1 MRLGGLRRMRN
12 VMANK
17 AALFIGVV
25 VLLSGCNRAPEPT
38 LSASDAAT
46 RLAQI
51 PTAASLNA
59 TRVVASPTPANGPS
73 PAPTA
78 VLMEQPQLPTSLPIV
93 GEFAQ
98 YEVKPG
104 DSLST
109 IAFNANV
116 SMASIQLANNLGES
130 QIVKIGQTLK
140 IPQSKAFP
148 DENVLW
154 VIVVVKPGETLGGI
168 CQRNGVRLDDA
179 VRVNKLR
186 DASDIRGGQELIM
199 PVNSPASLA
208 ASEPVAQVVTDGAP
222 TPLPPEPTSNK
233 AASANS
239 SEIISIIPIVPIT
252 PIETPR
258 VIPEVAPELVVAHK
272 LPEQERASAQNSFA
286 ASGETSDVEVMRAQ
300 VLALYNQAR
309 ADAGLAPLAASS
321 TLQQAAQLHAQDCA
335 QRGFG
340 SHTGSDGANTQTRV
354 ARVGFVGRTWGENWA
369 WARSPDRAFEMW
381 FTEEPPDGP
390 HRKNIL
396 SSRYAEVGFGIVPSN
411 GGFYFIADFGAP

>member
-1 MRLGGLRRMRN
+1 MKIDRTHR
-12 VMANK
+12 V
-17 AALFIGVV
+17 ALWVVLV
-25 VLLSGCNRAPEPT
+25 VLLSSCNRAPEPT
-38 LSASDAAT
+38 LSAADAAT

-51 PTAASLNA
+51 PTAASLNE
-59 TRVVASPTPANGPS
+59 TRVAASPTAANVPS
-73 PAPTA
+73 PAPTDP
-78 VLMEQPQLPTSLPIV
+78 PQLPTPLPVI

-104 DSLST
+104 DTLST

-130 QIVKIGQTLK
+130 QVVKIGQALK
-140 IPQSKAFP
+140 IPQGKTFP

-168 CQRNGVRLDDA
+168 CQRNGVNLDDA

-186 DASDIRGGQELIM
+186 DASDIRSGQELIM
-199 PVNSPASLA
+199 PVNSPASSA
-208 ASEPVAQVVTDGAP
+208 ASQPVALVTAHVAP
-222 TPLPPEPTSNK
+222 TSQPPETTSNT
-233 AASANS
+233 ASSANLAD
-239 SEIISIIPIVPIT
+239 IIPIIPVVPIIPIEPVE
-252 PIETPR
+252 PIETLT
-258 VIPEVAPELVVAHK
+258 VIPEATAEPVMVQRLPAPE
-272 LPEQERASAQNSFA
+272 SAAVQNSLG
-286 ASGETSDVEVMRAQ
+286 ASGDTSATNEIEAMRAQ
-300 VLALYNQAR
+300 ALALYNQAR
-309 ADAGLAPLAASS
+309 AAEGLSPLAASS

-354 ARVGFVGRTWGENWA
+354 SRVGYAGRTWGENWA
-369 WARSPDRAFEMW
+369 WARNTDRAFEMW